1 MGEGDSENS
10 FGKTTTQ
17 PEVDPDRPRTQKSS
31 SPTRGWRFYT
41 IITSLC
47 VSSCLVALEGTVVS
61 TALPSISRDLGGGEA
76 FLWVP
81 NAYFLSATAFQ
92 PLYGQSAN
100 IFGRRWLMISAL
112 VFFILGSGISGGA
125 SSMGMLIAGRT
136 IQGVGGGGCSMLID
150 LIISDMVPVR
160 QRGAVMGYIFGA
172 ATVCTALGPFIGGV
186 FVQEA
191 TWRWVFYLNLPIA
204 GVALLLV
211 VLFLHMEYKRPA
223 SWNSALARVDVVGNG
238 IFVAATVAILSA
250 LTYAGTEYSWSSWR
264 IILPLVLGFVGLGLF
279 FVYEQTP
286 WCIEPTMPSKLFAD
300 RTAAAAFF
308 LTFLHMLL
316 LYWEVYFLPL
326 YFQAVK
332 KSSPTRS
339 GVQLLPTVI
348 NLMVFAG
355 VGGGVMEKYGRYR
368 EIHAIAFALMAI
380 GFGLYILLDAS
391 SSTAEW
397 VIFQLIFG
405 AGAGLP
411 IGVLLPVAQGAL
423 HEELTAVATGTWA
436 VLRSFGT
443 LWGITIAT
451 VAFNSRFSDYDRNI
465 ANSTVREK
473 LSHGRAYEYG
483 TRAFINSLADD
494 PALQNQVIRAYS
506 DSIRLTWEVATGL
519 AGLAFLV
526 VFAQR
531 RIQLRTELDTEFGMV
546 RSPAN
551 TDEVQNE
558 SEKGEV
564 AEASA

>member
-1 MGEGDSENS
+1 M
-10 FGKTTTQ
+10 
-17 PEVDPDRPRTQKSS
+17 
-31 SPTRGWRFYT
+31 
-41 IITSLC
+41 
-47 VSSCLVALEGTVVS
+47 
-61 TALPSISRDLGGGEA
+61 
-76 FLWVP
+76 
-81 NAYFLSATAFQ
+81 
-92 PLYGQSAN
+92 
-100 IFGRRWLMISAL
+100 
-112 VFFILGSGISGGA
+112 LGSGISGGA

-136 IQGVGGGGCSMLID
+136 IQGVGGGGCSTLID

-160 QRGAVMGYIFGA
+160 QRGAVMGYIFGS

-191 TWRWVFYLNLPIA
+191 TWRWVFYVNLPIA
-204 GVALLLV
+204 GLALVLV
-211 VLFLHMEYKRPA
+211 VLFLQMEYKRAA
-223 SWNSALARVDVVGNG
+223 SWRSALARVDFVGNG
-238 IFVAATVAILSA
+238 IFVAATVAILFA
-250 LTYAGTEYSWSSWR
+250 LTYAGVRYPWSSWR

-279 FVYEQTP
+279 FIFEQTP
-286 WCIEPTMPSKLFAD
+286 WCIEPTLPAKLFAD

-368 EIHAIAFALMAI
+368 EVHAVAFALMAI
-380 GFGLYILLDAS
+380 GFGLYILLDAN

-423 HEELTAVATGTWA
+423 SEELTAVATGTWA

-451 VAFNSRFSDYDRNI
+451 VAFNSRFADYDRDFS
-465 ANSTVREK
+465 NSTVREE

-483 TRAFINSLADD
+483 TRIFINSLADD
-494 PALQNQVIRAYS
+494 PSLQNQVIRAYS
-506 DSIRLTWEVATGL
+506 DIIRLTWEVATGL

-526 VFAQR
+526 VFGQR
-531 RIQLRTELDTEFGMV
+531 RIRLRTELDTEFGMV
-546 RSPAN
+546 RSPGK
-551 TDEVQNE
+551 NE
-558 SEKGEV
+558 HEQREPGEKGDLG
-564 AEASA
+564 EASA